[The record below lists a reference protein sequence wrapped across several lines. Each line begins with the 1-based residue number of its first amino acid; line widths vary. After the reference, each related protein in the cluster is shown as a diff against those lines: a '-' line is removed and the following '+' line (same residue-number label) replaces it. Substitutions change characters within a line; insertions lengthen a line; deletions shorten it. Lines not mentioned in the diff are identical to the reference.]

1 MSRSYNRLGGTTFD
15 SKSERR
21 NTMSLQET
29 LNAIKE
35 GMYPNIPP
43 KTLETMKNAAE
54 NLAASGILDRVLKV
68 GANAPDFELQNT
80 SGQTVSLK
88 GLIADGNLV
97 LSFYRGKW

>member
-1 MSRSYNRLGGTTFD
+1 
-15 SKSERR
+15 
-21 NTMSLQET
+21 MSLQET

>member
-1 MSRSYNRLGGTTFD
+1 
-15 SKSERR
+15 
-21 NTMSLQET
+21 MSLQET

-68 GANAPDFELQNT
+68 GVSAPDFELQNT
-80 SGQTVSLK
+80 AGQTVSLK
-88 GLIADGNLV
+88 GLIADSNLV